1 MRKISSCLQLI
12 ALWLLLTLACQV
24 SNVQKLMV
32 PVTGGEGSVDPVQP
46 QASPLPLQPT
56 ALPSPQIDPAQSLPP
71 QFANVALHVVERLPE
86 PSAQGVSPLSPVAV
100 HFDRPVVGSGRAP
113 FKVTPEIQG
122 DGGWV
127 NPYTFVFYPMQ
138 PLAGRS
144 AFTVTLDSGLS
155 GVDGSRLAQDELLE
169 WTFTTSKPMVDEVVP
184 QPQTI
189 IPPNSVFEISFSH
202 PMDIQSVAENF
213 QLMNRDE
220 GMPVAGK
227 IAWDRLLTRLTFVPD
242 EFLTRG
248 ANYSLV
254 IAAQTR
260 TLAGEPLGEDVIA
273 AYVVCPALSVQS
285 VDIDPSVGL
294 ALSNGVGSFV
304 IRFNNPLAE
313 QDFASLIRF
322 DPPAEGASFDLRE
335 EGYALQVSADLRTNA
350 QYILSVSSSLQD
362 IWHQPLAAE
371 LPATFSFF
379 TAASVPSLTVP
390 RLENTSPLLF
400 VLPSQPVLPVMAQ
413 SLQAIEVASLP
424 LRLRDF
430 VLLAKSADQLLD
442 YNPVIADALRQPL
455 QLSADRPQ
463 MVDVRL
469 SPAYIRLPS
478 GLYYYRLLGIP
489 ADGISKAHPVPF
501 LLVSSRIH
509 LTIKR
514 SSEGVLIWAV
524 NLENNKPV
532 AKGEL
537 VIYDSDFVQVASC
550 QTDRE
555 GLCQTVFSKSVDI
568 DSPVYVVMGEPG
580 SPYFALATDAWAS
593 PPNERKPLSQFGGR
607 RLFAY
612 LYTDR
617 QSYLPG
623 ERVHVKA
630 VVRLLENGRY
640 RLPDAQSA
648 TLTIKPVADGADA
661 PPDRPVAALPV
672 SLSSLGTASIFYD
685 LPADLPPGGYCLG
698 VQGSNEQ
705 SCFQVLEY
713 RERAVEITLV
723 APQTELQ
730 FGENLR
736 VNGSFQ
742 YTSGIPVALLP
753 YRWRLYAYPLAFDLP
768 EGFVAGIQQLDWMEL
783 LPEGAGEII
792 AQGVGRSDG
801 RGNILVDVSAE
812 ELAQKLMLPMAR
824 RLVVEVLAGE
834 GATPLCVRQTS
845 MIVHPSAFY
854 VALRPDH
861 WVVESGAELSL
872 AVQTIDW
879 HKAVSPAHLL
889 SATLEQVSWTSQ
901 LDGGSPNS
909 PQALYQLISTV
920 DFRTDEDGQAR
931 LAFRMTEAGMY
942 RLLVSG
948 EGAASSI
955 FIWVNGRAD
964 VSLPYL
970 PGKRLPLFVQKTSF
984 RAGEEAYLFI
994 PNAFHAS
1001 LALITIERQQ
1011 LQRQPRV
1018 IAVSGTGLEYPM
1030 KLSADD
1036 APNVFVSVV
1045 LIGVSPEGR
1054 ADVRYGNVILDV
1066 EPTSERLHVAAIH
1079 SPKQPFPGQDV
1090 AMALRV
1096 TDSASLPVQAELSVA
1111 VVEKHA
1117 LFAGC
1122 WQAQSVQ
1129 EAFYAAQP
1137 QGVVTAI
1144 PLFAESSYQPQVAP
1158 DAAADERNNVSALC
1172 PTAYGSTVY
1181 WNASLLTDVN
1191 GVATLAF
1198 SLPQQWSEWTVDIR
1212 AVDADTRVGETRIAL
1227 SPLGQ

>member
-1 MRKISSCLQLI
+1 MRNISSGLRLVV
-12 ALWLLLTLACQV
+12 LWLLLTLACQV
-24 SNVQKLMV
+24 SDVQKLMV
-32 PVTGGEGSVDPVQP
+32 PVTGREGSIEPVQP
-46 QASPLPLQPT
+46 MSSPLPLQPT
-56 ALPSPQIDPAQSLPP
+56 ALLSPQIDSAHPPSPQPAS
-71 QFANVALHVVERLPE
+71 AVLHVLERLPE

-100 HFDRPVVGSGRAP
+100 HFDRPVVSSEQAP
-113 FKVTPEIQG
+113 FKITPEIQG

-138 PLAGRS
+138 PLAGQS
-144 AFTVTLDSGLS
+144 TFTVTLNSGL
-155 GVDGSRLAQDELLE
+155 GAVDGSRLAQDEPLE
-169 WTFTTSKPMVDEVVP
+169 WTFTTSKAGVDEIIP
-184 QPQTI
+184 QPQTV
-189 IPPNSVFEISFSH
+189 IPPNSTFEISFSH

-213 QLMNRDE
+213 QLMNQDA
-220 GMPVAGK
+220 GIPVAGK
-227 IAWDRLLTRLTFVPD
+227 ITWDGLLTKLTFVPD
-242 EFLTRG
+242 ELLPRG

-260 TLAGEPLGEDVIA
+260 TLAGEPLGEDMIA
-273 AYVVCPALSVQS
+273 TYVVCPALSIQS
-285 VDIDPSVGL
+285 VDIDPTAGL
-294 ALSNGVGSFV
+294 ALSNGSGSFV
-304 IRFNNPLAE
+304 IRFNNPVAD
-313 QDFASLIRF
+313 QDFASLIGF
-322 DPPAEGASFDLRE
+322 DPPVEKVNFRLSDDAQV
-335 EGYALQVSADLRTNA
+335 LQVSADLRANT
-350 QYILSVSSSLQD
+350 QYTLSVSPSLQD

-371 LPATFSFF
+371 SPATFSFF

-413 SLQAIEVASLP
+413 SLQAIEIASLP

-442 YNPVIADALRQPL
+442 YNPVIADVLRQPL
-455 QLSADRPQ
+455 QLSAERPQ

-489 ADGISKAHPVPF
+489 ADGISKAQPIPF
-501 LLVSSRIH
+501 LVVSSRIH

-514 SSEGVLIWAV
+514 SFEGVLVWAV

-532 AKGEL
+532 SKGEL

-555 GLCQTVFSKSVDI
+555 GLCQAVFSKPVDR

-580 SPYFALATDAWAS
+580 SPYFAMATDAWAS
-593 PPNERKPLSQFGGR
+593 PPNGIESLPQLEGQ

-648 TLTIKPVADGADA
+648 MLTIKPVADEAGAQ
-661 PPDRPVAALPV
+661 PDNPVATLPIP
-672 SLSSLGTASIFYD
+672 LSSLGTASTFYD
-685 LPADLPPGGYCLG
+685 VPADLLPGVYCLS
-698 VQGSNEQ
+698 VQGSGEQ
-705 SCFQVLEY
+705 SCFRVLEY
-713 RERAVEITLV
+713 RGRAAEITL
-723 APQTELQ
+723 AALKTELQ
-730 FGENLR
+730 PGDNLR

-742 YTSGIPVALLP
+742 YSSGIPVALLP
-753 YRWRLYAYPLAFDLP
+753 YRWRLYAYPLTFDLP
-768 EGFVAGIQQLDWMEL
+768 EGFVAGIQQPSWMER
-783 LPEGAGEII
+783 PAESAGEVI

-801 RGNILVDVSAE
+801 RGNIMIDVSAD
-812 ELAQKLMLPMAR
+812 ELAQKLTFSMRR
-824 RLVVEVLAGE
+824 RLVVEVSAGE
-834 GATPLCVRQTS
+834 GATPLCVRQAS
-845 MIVHPSAFY
+845 VVLHPSAFY
-854 VALRPDH
+854 IALRPDR
-861 WVVESGAELSL
+861 WVVESGAELGL

-879 HKAVSPAHLL
+879 RKAVSPAHLL
-889 SATLEQVSWTSQ
+889 SATLEKVSWTTQ
-901 LDGGSPNS
+901 ADVGSPKS
-909 PQALYQLISTV
+909 PQAQYQLISTV
-920 DFRTDEDGQAR
+920 DFGTDEEGQAR
-931 LAFRMTEAGMY
+931 LAFRMAEAGMY

-955 FIWVNGRAD
+955 FIWVNGRTG

-1001 LALITIERQQ
+1001 LALITVERQQ

-1018 IAVSGTGLEYPM
+1018 VAVSGTGLEYPI

-1045 LIGVSPEGR
+1045 MIGVSPGGK
-1054 ADVRYGNVILDV
+1054 ADMRYGHVALNVQ
-1066 EPTSERLHVAAIH
+1066 PTSEELHVAAIY
-1079 SPKQPFPGQDV
+1079 SPKQPLPGQDI

-1122 WQAQSVQ
+1122 WQTQPMQ
-1129 EAFYAAQP
+1129 EAFYATQP
-1137 QGVVTAI
+1137 RGIVTAI
-1144 PLFAESSYQPQVAP
+1144 PLFAESSYQPQVVP
-1158 DAAADERNNVSALC
+1158 DAATDESNRASTLC
-1172 PTAYGSTVY
+1172 PVGYGGMVY
-1181 WNASLLTDVN
+1181 WNASLFTDAN

-1198 SLPQQWSEWTVDIR
+1198 SLPQQWTEWTVDIR